1 MKLGS
6 TMAAFET
13 AIFRF
18 AKIYPLPRIIEI
30 KNKDLTQQQ
39 WTLV

>member
-1 MKLGS
+1 
-6 TMAAFET
+6 MAVFEA

-30 KNKDLTQQQ
+30 KNCSDLTQQQ
-39 WTLV
+39 LALV